1 MIRLR
6 PHGRS
11 LVLPAAVLVVV
22 MGAVGFG
29 TARVPDGDQQAVL
42 RALIAVGGLLVVLR
56 LSGLPFLRWLST
68 TVTVTDRR
76 VRTRTGLLRTRTRDL
91 WLWHVHDVVVERTLL
106 QRLTRSGTL
115 VLETTGERGLV
126 LRDVPGV
133 LAVADELA
141 QLLGELE
148 DEPED
153 DPEDEDDLED
163 EDGPAG

>member
-6 PHGRS
+6 PHGRA
-11 LVLPAAVLVVV
+11 LVLPAVVLVLS

-29 TARVPDGDQQAVL
+29 TARVPEGDHQAL
-42 RALIAVGGLLVVLR
+42 LQALVAVAGLLVVLR

-68 TVTVTDRR
+68 TVTVTERR
-76 VRTRTGLLRTRTRDL
+76 VRTRSGLLRSRTRDL

-106 QRLTRSGTL
+106 QRITRSGTL
-115 VLETTGERGLV
+115 VLQTAGERGLV

-141 QLLGELE
+141 ELLGELE
-148 DEPED
+148 GDSDDEAG
-153 DPEDEDDLED
+153 
-163 EDGPAG
+163 DGPAD